1 MVLTVTLNA
10 SIDKTYTIES
20 FLVDRINRPSE
31 CRTVAG
37 GKGINVARVLK
48 ELGREALAT
57 GFVGG
62 SIGDAILRG
71 LDREGIKHDFVRV
84 EDESRLCIKIMDPKN
99 GTQTEINEP
108 GPNVTELELEALCS
122 KVSDLIVGCD
132 FLVLSGN
139 CPPGVPEDFY
149 AELVD
154 IARRA
159 GVRAVLDASG
169 AHLAEGVKAGP
180 YLIKPNVSELSELTG
195 RELCTVEEILDAT
208 RSLKTYGVDIIAV
221 TMGRSGAVVTDGTNA
236 WQAVPPEIKFASS
249 VGSGDSFLAA
259 FLDSLLNGDSLAD
272 ALVWGTAAGA
282 ANAMTYGAGFCS
294 KSSIIDIR
302 QGVTLNQIA

>member
-20 FLVDRINRPSE
+20 FLVDRVNRPSE

-62 SIGDAILRG
+62 SIGGAILRD
-71 LDREGIKHDFVRV
+71 LDREGIRHDFVRV

-122 KVSDLIVGCD
+122 KVSALVVGCD

-139 CPPGVPEDFY
+139 CPPGVPEDVY
-149 AELVD
+149 AELVS
-154 IARRA
+154 IAKRS

-169 AHLAEGVKAGP
+169 VHLAEGVKAGP
-180 YLIKPNVSELSELTG
+180 YLIKPNVSELSDLTG

-208 RSLKTYGVDIIAV
+208 MGLKTYGVGIIAV

-259 FLDSLLNGDSLAD
+259 FLDSLLRGDSLAN
-272 ALVWGTAAGA
+272 ALAWGTAAGA